1 MISVEFLPTT
11 VMAKKRET
19 MTMVKLLL
27 LLLQAFWPWLYIT
40 LLLVHVP
47 QVWFFQE
54 IFERNK
60 EKYYEE
66 AAESKEDR

>member
-11 VMAKKRET
+11 VMAKKREK

-27 LLLQAFWPWLYIT
+27 LLLQAFWPWLYMT
-40 LLLVHVP
+40 LVLVPVP

>member
-27 LLLQAFWPWLYIT
+27 LLLQAFWSWLYVT
-40 LLLVHVP
+40 LVLVPVP

-54 IFERNK
+54 IFEGNK